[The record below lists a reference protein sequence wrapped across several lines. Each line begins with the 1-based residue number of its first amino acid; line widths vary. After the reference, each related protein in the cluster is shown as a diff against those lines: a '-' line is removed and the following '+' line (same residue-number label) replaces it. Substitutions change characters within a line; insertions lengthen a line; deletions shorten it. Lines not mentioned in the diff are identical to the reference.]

1 MTYAII
7 TSLFEF
13 GVVLIATFDLVSE
26 CCQWIEVLS
35 ARTISYSLPAFQVY
49 VVRFLTGAYK
59 EVIL

>member
-26 CCQWIEVLS
+26 CWIEALS

>member
-26 CCQWIEVLS
+26 CWIEVLS